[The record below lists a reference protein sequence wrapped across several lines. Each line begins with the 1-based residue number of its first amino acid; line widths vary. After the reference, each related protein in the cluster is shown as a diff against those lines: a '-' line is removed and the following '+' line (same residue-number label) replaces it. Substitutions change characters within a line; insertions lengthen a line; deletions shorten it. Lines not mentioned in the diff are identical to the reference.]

1 MNEASSKRQVLFVC
15 THNSARSQMAEGLMN
30 ALHGERYEAF
40 SAGTEPSEV
49 NPSAAYVM
57 LELGIDISNH
67 RSKHVD
73 EFLGREIDHVVTVC
87 DHAREICPVFPGG
100 KELIHH
106 SFADPASIQ
115 GKEQEMLAAFRKIR
129 DEIKDWIDDTFGR
142 QEG

>member
-1 MNEASSKRQVLFVC
+1 
-15 THNSARSQMAEGLMN
+15 MAEGLMN

-49 NPSAAYVM
+49 NPRAVYVM

-100 KELIHH
+100 KELLHH
-106 SFADPASIQ
+106 GFTDPSAIQ

-129 DEIKDWIDDTFGR
+129 DEIRDWIDDTFGR
-142 QEG
+142 LEG

>member
-1 MNEASSKRQVLFVC
+1 MNESSSKRQVLFVC
-15 THNSARSQMAEGLMN
+15 THNSTRSQMAEGLMN
-30 ALHGERYEAF
+30 ALLGDRYDAF

-49 NPSAAYVM
+49 NPSAALVM
-57 LELGIDISNH
+57 LELGIDISKH

-87 DHAREICPVFPGG
+87 DHARETCPVFPGG
-100 KELIHH
+100 KEIIHH
-106 SFADPASIQ
+106 SFADPASTQ

-129 DEIKDWIDDTFGR
+129 DEIKDWIDDTFGG